1 MNGAREPTSPPA
13 GSTFIIDGNDPDRR
27 DTENGGFALAVNLY
41 EAMFVV
47 DAARGGSAV
56 PDIVR
61 HIAGLVTRHE
71 AEIERIELWDER
83 KLAYPIQK
91 AKRGMY
97 FLVYFRA
104 DAEAIAELRATIRLS
119 EQILRLLILRAEKP
133 GPVKGQLYTAEGEL
147 PETPAEPTAAPA
159 EPTAAPAEPTAA
171 PAEPSA
177 EPTAAPAEP
186 SAEPTPEGQQTP
198 AAEAV
203 AHLRERLHAMAER
216 PAEGAEGAEAAEQE
230 GDVDE
235 QPEDEEEEPEDK

>member
-13 GSTFIIDGNDPDRR
+13 GSAFIIDGNDPDRR

-47 DAARGGSAV
+47 DAARGASAV

-71 AEIERIELWDER
+71 AEIDRIELWDER

-133 GPVKGQLYTAEGEL
+133 GPVKGQLYTAEGD
-147 PETPAEPTAAPA
+147 PMATPAEPTAP
-159 EPTAAPAEPTAA
+159 

-177 EPTAAPAEP
+177 EPTAA
-186 SAEPTPEGQQTP
+186 

-203 AHLRERLHAMAER
+203 ASLSERLPAAAEQ
-216 PAEGAEGAEAAEQE
+216 PAEVAEGAEPQ
-230 GDVDE
+230 GDGDE
-235 QPEDEEEEPEDK
+235 QPEDE